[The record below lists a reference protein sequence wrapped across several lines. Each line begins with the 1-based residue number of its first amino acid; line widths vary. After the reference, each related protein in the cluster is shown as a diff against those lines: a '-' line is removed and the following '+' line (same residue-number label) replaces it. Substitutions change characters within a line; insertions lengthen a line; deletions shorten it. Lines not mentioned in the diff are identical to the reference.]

1 MHRSGNCWME
11 GERQQLSDLNDDR
24 LERVTAP
31 PLRLAAR
38 HLRLSQTETS
48 GAGYDMKLLRYS
60 YENRVCVGATAGQSV
75 VDLTDVIA
83 GSQDMVT
90 LIERWSAVKDV
101 VVKRV
106 GATSGTLLSDVKIL
120 PPVARPGKILAIGLN
135 YADHIAETKS
145 ATPEQQLWFS
155 KAVTSINGPYDP
167 IDLPIASSLLDYEAE
182 LVAVIGRR
190 AKHVTSEQ
198 ARDVIF
204 GFCVGNDVTV
214 RDWQQ
219 HSSQWVVGKSF
230 DTHAPIGP
238 WIVTADEIA
247 DPHHLDV
254 QCFVNGQIRQHSNT
268 RHLVFNIF
276 DQIEY
281 LSRAMTLE
289 PGDLIFTGT
298 PGGVGAAMKPPAFLK
313 AGDRTRAEIEGI
325 GFIENTVTPERAAE
339 SAAN

>member
-1 MHRSGNCWME
+1 
-11 GERQQLSDLNDDR
+11 
-24 LERVTAP
+24 
-31 PLRLAAR
+31 
-38 HLRLSQTETS
+38 
-48 GAGYDMKLLRYS
+48 MKLLRYTHQ
-60 YENRVCVGATAGQSV
+60 NRICVGALTGGAV

-83 GSQDMVT
+83 GSHDMVS
-90 LIERWSAVKDV
+90 LIECWDALKGAITKRIDV
-101 VVKRV
+101 APKIP
-106 GATSGTLLSDVKIL
+106 LPDVKIL
-120 PPVARPGKILAIGLN
+120 APVARPGKILAIGLN

-167 IDLPIASSLLDYEAE
+167 IDLPVVSSLLDYEAE

-190 AKHVTSEQ
+190 AKHVTAAH
-198 ARDVIF
+198 ARDYIF

-247 DPHHLDV
+247 DPHRLDV
-254 QCFVNGQIRQHSNT
+254 KCFVNGEIRQHSST
-268 RHLVFNIF
+268 RHLVFNVF

-313 AGDRTRAEIEGI
+313 AGDRTRVDIEGI
-325 GFIENTVTPERAAE
+325 GFIENTVAPERVAT
-339 SAAN
+339 SASN